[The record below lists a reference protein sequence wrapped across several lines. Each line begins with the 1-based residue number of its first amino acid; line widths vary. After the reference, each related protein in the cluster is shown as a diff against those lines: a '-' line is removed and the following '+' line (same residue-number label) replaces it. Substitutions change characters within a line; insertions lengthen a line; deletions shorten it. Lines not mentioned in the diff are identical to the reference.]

1 MTPNL
6 HTAFHN
12 YGQIHA
18 RSVKTIMARLNS
30 EPIFAD
36 RLLSWLDDC
45 SKSPLE
51 AVDPKRAKTAMC
63 DIVALRVCCYGFS
76 VKDGKLKM
84 TDLGGAKAS
93 FVMLCDALA
102 LLTIHDRELG
112 AQLIAEAR
120 HYSDRQLQR
129 VQSLIIRSGNC

>member
-6 HTAFHN
+6 STAFHN

-76 VKDGKLKM
+76 GLCCAYQLTNGSPLSPDGFIPRL
-84 TDLGGAKAS
+84 S
-93 FVMLCDALA
+93 
-102 LLTIHDRELG
+102 
-112 AQLIAEAR
+112 
-120 HYSDRQLQR
+120 
-129 VQSLIIRSGNC
+129 